1 MTSPETRRD
10 RAQPVHIQFRRE
22 DVGTLLGT
30 IGWVLGALQIMRDR
44 GHAEHDEE
52 FHEVYE
58 KLQPKLDRMLE
69 QVNLARRES
78 MTKPEFEAQIETA
91 YTEIREAFEAWIQLT
106 ATDTL
111 SMAVATR
118 LEGIAKETEESRGEG
133 EAGER

>member
-58 KLQPKLDRMLE
+58 LCLR
-69 QVNLARRES
+69 
-78 MTKPEFEAQIETA
+78 
-91 YTEIREAFEAWIQLT
+91 
-106 ATDTL
+106 
-111 SMAVATR
+111 
-118 LEGIAKETEESRGEG
+118 
-133 EAGER
+133 